1 MYHANLLK
9 KYHQQE
15 ESRAGVAIDRGVVFT
30 GESVDGDL
38 DTKPEVDDNLVEI
51 GLYAAKESL
60 EDVTAAPILTETQRA
75 EFVNCAEQFFAVFTE
90 APGTTNLIKHHII
103 LKTDEPVRCKPTQYL
118 TAFEKIRKETLM
130 TYEDGCHQRIQFSV
144 FFSCGTC

>member
-15 ESRAGVAIDRGVVFT
+15 EFRAGVAIDRGVVFT

-60 EDVTAAPILTETQRA
+60 EDVTAAPILTETQSRVYELCRA
-75 EFVNCAEQFFAVFTE
+75 ILRCVHR
-90 APGTTNLIKHHII
+90 GTRNN
-103 LKTDEPVRCKPTQYL
+103 KPY
-118 TAFEKIRKETLM
+118 
-130 TYEDGCHQRIQFSV
+130 
-144 FFSCGTC
+144 